1 MTDGGSAHEE
11 QPPRQS
17 PQPVRILLVTGLS
30 GAGKTSALHAFED
43 MGYEVV
49 DNLPLAL
56 VRRLLRTAA
65 EDEERRPLALGVDL
79 RTRDFAVSHLADLL
93 HGLKTRPDVAP
104 ELLFFDASDDVLI
117 RRFSETRRPH
127 PAADDRPLRDAIA
140 IERKML
146 APLRELADFVYD
158 TSDSSIHDLRRRLR
172 SRYGQNFA
180 DGLVI
185 SILSFAYARG
195 VPREADLVF
204 DVRFLRNP
212 HHEASLCPR
221 TGRDRA
227 VARYIAEDPRLP
239 GFWRRLTGLVSFLLP
254 AYREEGKRY
263 LTIAIGCTGGRHRS
277 VYLAE
282 RLHRHLARKGIRAS
296 ILHRDC
302 AGPDNESGRSN
313 GSDEQG

>member
-1 MTDGGSAHEE
+1 MTEGTTRIRAGAPEPDS
-11 QPPRQS
+11 
-17 PQPVRILLVTGLS
+17 QPVRIVLVTGLS

-56 VRRLLRTAA
+56 VRRLLRTGAGE
-65 EDEERRPLALGVDL
+65 EDRRPLALGVDL
-79 RTRDFAVSHLADLL
+79 RTRDFAASHLADLL
-93 HGLKTRPDVAP
+93 RMLEARPDVTA

-146 APLRELADFVYD
+146 GPVRALADFIYD

-172 SRYGQNFA
+172 ARYGEKPS

-212 HHEASLCPR
+212 HHEPRLRAR

-227 VARYIAEDPRLP
+227 VGRYIAQDPRLR

-302 AGPDNESGRSN
+302 AGPENSGHPK
-313 GSDEQG
+313 GSDEEE

>member
-1 MTDGGSAHEE
+1 MTNGRASARAGT
-11 QPPRQS
+11 PRT
-17 PQPVRILLVTGLS
+17 PQPVRIVLVTGLS

-43 MGYEVV
+43 MGYEAV

-56 VRRLLRTAA
+56 VQRLLRSDAGP
-65 EDEERRPLALGVDL
+65 EERRPLALGVDW
-79 RTRDFAVSHLADLL
+79 RTRDFAASHLADLL
-93 HGLKTRPDVAP
+93 RMLKARPDVIP

-117 RRFSETRRPH
+117 RRFSQTRRPH
-127 PAADDRPLRDAIA
+127 PAADDRPLRDAID

-146 APLRELADFVYD
+146 APVRALADFVYD

-172 SRYGQNFA
+172 ARYGEEPS

-185 SILSFAYARG
+185 SILSFAYAQG

-212 HHEASLCPR
+212 HHEPSLSAR

-227 VARYIAEDPRLP
+227 VARYIAQDPRLR

-302 AGPDNESGRSN
+302 GGPEHAGRLN

>member
-1 MTDGGSAHEE
+1 MTGGKTAHRR
-11 QPPRQS
+11 QPP
-17 PQPVRILLVTGLS
+17 PPPVRIVLVTGLS

-56 VRRLLRTAA
+56 VRRLLHTAVG
-65 EDEERRPLALGVDL
+65 DEERRPLALGIDL
-79 RTRDFAVSHLADLL
+79 RTRDFAAAHLAGLLRDL
-93 HGLKTRPDVAP
+93 KARPDVAP

-140 IERKML
+140 IERKTL
-146 APLRELADFVYD
+146 APLRDLADFVYD

-172 SRYGQNFA
+172 SRYGE
-180 DGLVI
+180 DSSDDLLI

-212 HHEASLCPR
+212 HHDPQLRSR

-227 VARYIAEDPRLP
+227 VARYIAEDPRLR

-302 AGPDNESGRSN
+302 RESAADSGHS
-313 GSDEQG
+313 SEADEQG

>member
-1 MTDGGSAHEE
+1 MTKAKTKTRKAM
-11 QPPRQS
+11 PRD
-17 PQPVRILLVTGLS
+17 PQPVRIVLVTGLS

-43 MGYEVV
+43 MDYEVV

-56 VRRLLRTAA
+56 VRRLLGTGAG
-65 EDEERRPLALGVDL
+65 EEARRPLALGVDL
-79 RTRDFAVSHLADLL
+79 RTRGFAAAHLADLL
-93 HGLKTRPDVAP
+93 EMLKNRPDVTP

-146 APLRELADFVYD
+146 APVRALADFVYD

-172 SRYGQNFA
+172 ARYEKA
-180 DGLVI
+180 SSDGLVI
-185 SILSFAYARG
+185 SILSFGYARG

-212 HHEASLCPR
+212 HHEPSLRPR

-227 VARYIAEDPRLP
+227 VARYIAQDPRLR

-302 AGPDNESGRSN
+302 AEPADSGRPN